1 MKKISTLGLV
11 IGFIVAFLTPFFSEA
26 ALFSLSG
33 NHRFGSNLFYNLDAK
48 KGVNSGA
55 LYDNASDTSS
65 FLEHRLLLR
74 PDVLIDE
81 RFSLHSELSLL
92 SQNLN
97 TLNEGVRF
105 NPSQSSNQINGG
117 AAFDPS
123 ATQLLSIRHAYLKWV
138 SDLGV
143 FKAGRMPK
151 GWGLGLLYDEGN
163 KAEDNAS
170 TIVDRVGF
178 EGQLGSLVLN
188 AGYEKRQEGYLHTDI
203 DDEDVYEGSVKYEN
217 EGSGVSIGLLF
228 GRHIRAALASAIY
241 TSSNDFSFYAKK
253 EWELSSIA
261 GEFASNAYDKQAHV
275 YGALTQ
281 YRYHPG
287 NWDFEVDG
295 VFSSH
300 SGDRAFNVHPNYR
313 PFLILFRQ
321 VQGANFGKKSSEH
334 LGYAIGSDPS
344 SDDASNERGALLGRL
359 GAFYSFAQKKYRLGL
374 VGGYAK
380 LMSSNDNGDSLG
392 FETDLHFEQKWY
404 ENFKTSIAA
413 GIFLPG
419 NAFGSEKQS
428 SWGLQVRSYLNF

>member
-1 MKKISTLGLV
+1 M
-11 IGFIVAFLTPFFSEA
+11 FAFLAVSFSHA

-33 NHRFGSNLFYNLDAK
+33 NHRFGSNLFYNLDSK
-48 KGVNSGA
+48 SGVNTGA
-55 LYDNASDTSS
+55 TYENASDTSA

-92 SQNLN
+92 SQNG
-97 TLNEGVRF
+97 TG
-105 NPSQSSNQINGG
+105 NPSTQVNFNNSNNPNQINGG
-117 AAFDPS
+117 AAFGPVS
-123 ATQLLSIRHAYLKWV
+123 SQLISIRYGYLKCV
-138 SDLGV
+138 SDVGV

-151 GWGLGLLYDEGN
+151 GWGLGLLFDEGG
-163 KAEDNAS
+163 KAEDEAS

-188 AGYEKRQEGYLHTDI
+188 AGFEKRQEGYLHTNE

-228 GRHIRAALASAIY
+228 GRHVRASLTSAVY
-241 TSSNDFSFYAKK
+241 NSSYDYSFYAKK
-253 EWELSSIA
+253 DWDLSSLGA
-261 GEFASNAYDKQAHV
+261 EFASNSYDKQAHV

-287 NWDFEVDG
+287 NWDLEVDG

-300 SGDRAFNVHPNYR
+300 SGDRAFIVHPNYR

-321 VQGANFGKKSSEH
+321 VQGANFAKKDNPTR
-334 LGYAIGSDPS
+334 LGTGIGNDPAT
-344 SDDASNERGALLGRL
+344 DFAMNEKGALLGRL
-359 GAFYSFAQKKYRLGL
+359 GAFYSFSQKKYRLGL

-380 LMSSNDNGDSLG
+380 LMSSNDNGDALG
-392 FETDLHFEQKWY
+392 FEADLHFEQKWY
-404 ENFKTSIAA
+404 ENFKTSLAA

-419 NAFGSEKQS
+419 NAFAPERQS
-428 SWGLQVRSYLNF
+428 SWGLQIRSYLNF

>member
-1 MKKISTLGLV
+1 MKKISSLRLV
-11 IGFIVAFLTPFFSEA
+11 IGFIVAFLTASFSEA

-33 NHRFGSNLFYNLDAK
+33 NHRFGANLFDNLDAK
-48 KGVNSGA
+48 KGLNLGPHYDENNSE
-55 LYDNASDTSS
+55 TSA

-92 SQNLN
+92 TQNGSS
-97 TLNEGVRF
+97 TEVSF
-105 NPSQSSNQINGG
+105 NSSQSPNQTNGG
-117 AAFDPS
+117 SGFDPT
-123 ATQLLSIRHAYLKWV
+123 ATQILSVRHAYLKWV

-151 GWGLGLLYDEGN
+151 GWGLGLLFDEGS
-163 KAEDNAS
+163 KPEDEAS

-188 AGYEKRQEGYLHTDI
+188 AGFEKRKEGYLYTNI

-217 EGSGVSIGLLF
+217 EGSGVAIGLLF
-228 GRHIRAALASAIY
+228 GRHIRSAFTAL
-241 TSSNDFSFYAKK
+241 THNSSNDYSFYAKK

-261 GEFASNAYDKQAHV
+261 AEFASNSYDKQAQV

-287 NWDFEVDG
+287 NWEFEVDG

-300 SGDRAFNVHPNYR
+300 SGDQSFLVHPNYR
-313 PFLILFRQ
+313 PFLILYKQ
-321 VQGANFGKKSSEH
+321 VQGSYVGKNENSKRFGNGIGLDPASDLDNSEK
-334 LGYAIGSDPS
+334 
-344 SDDASNERGALLGRL
+344 GALVGRL

-380 LMSSNDNGDSLG
+380 LISSNVNGDSLG

-404 ENFKTSIAA
+404 ENFKTSLIAGA
-413 GIFLPG
+413 FIPG
-419 NAFGSEKQS
+419 KAFASERKESFGVQF
-428 SWGLQVRSYLNF
+428 RTYLNF